1 MRPYCALLVGLAFAG
16 PAAAQEFLKVVP
28 PRYDVL
34 HNPDLYPQRTPKEAL
49 TAAVGSIERG
59 RFDYLAAHLM
69 VPAYVDGRLRNTQEY
84 FERVAA
90 EQIATS
96 GQNLGGRELQER
108 IIDVGTRLNFR
119 NLADEVRRKT
129 AEDREA
135 LADMKRFLR
144 EGVFEENVDTA
155 VGRVKDIKDR
165 AVYFKLIDGRWFLDN
180 RKEDRPPAKE

>member
-1 MRPYCALLVGLAFAG
+1 MRLSCALLAGLALAG

-34 HNPDLYPQRTPKEAL
+34 HNPDLYPQRNPKETL
-49 TAAVGSIERG
+49 TAAIGSIERG

-69 VPAYVDGRLRNTQEY
+69 TPGYIDGRLRTTHEY

-90 EQIATS
+90 EQIAAS
-96 GQNLGGRELQER
+96 GQSLSGKELQER
-108 IIDVGTRLNFR
+108 LIDVGTRLNFR
-119 NLADEVRRKT
+119 NLTDEMRRKA

-135 LADMKRFLR
+135 LADLKRLLR
-144 EGVFEENVDTA
+144 DGAFEETGDAA
-155 VGRVKDIKDR
+155 VGRMKDVKDG

-180 RKEDRPPAKE
+180 RKEDRPAKE

>member
-1 MRPYCALLVGLAFAG
+1 MRPFCALLVGLAFAG

-34 HNPDLYPQRTPKEAL
+34 HNPDLYPQRNPKEAL
-49 TAAVGSIERG
+49 TAAIGSIERG

-69 VPAYVDGRLRNTQEY
+69 VPGYIDGRLRNTQEY

-90 EQIATS
+90 EQIATT

-119 NLADEVRRKT
+119 NLADEMRRKA

-135 LADMKRFLR
+135 LAEMKRFLR
-144 EGVFEENVDTA
+144 DGVFEETGDTA